1 MQRSSNR
8 GGCRPFLGTRLPSR
22 PSPLPRDGPPCGI
35 ESELGARREHS
46 SVLHVIPAKDAPLY
60 AAVLVQ
66 HYGLI
71 KNASFAGNP
80 VYSCVLRQ
88 EKLLQASVRIEGRLD
103 SLRPAASSAHTALH
117 LDVFRK
123 RADRDHAVLVLEDP
137 GICRDLQAP
146 EVKLLGRGESDGHA
160 ARKDMDPSFPAGAPS
175 DDRVGLEL
183 PDDEAVVLDP
193 HSAERHALLGHIELP
208 LEAATERQSCR
219 LKREQAEPIGLGRP
233 HFHPAKRTL
242 QPGRGN

>member
-1 MQRSSNR
+1 MVSRPGLHWWIGSISRNSSRHAGNRNQSGSLHSCHTLARYASFDAVPFISMHKTTVGQKSRKPMTIAVYEGKTHRRPTSEENDCLGFESLPLRHLASRWAAMQRSSNR

-80 VYSCVLRQ
+80 VYS
-88 EKLLQASVRIEGRLD
+88 
-103 SLRPAASSAHTALH
+103 
-117 LDVFRK
+117 
-123 RADRDHAVLVLEDP
+123 
-137 GICRDLQAP
+137 
-146 EVKLLGRGESDGHA
+146 
-160 ARKDMDPSFPAGAPS
+160 
-175 DDRVGLEL
+175 
-183 PDDEAVVLDP
+183 
-193 HSAERHALLGHIELP
+193 
-208 LEAATERQSCR
+208 
-219 LKREQAEPIGLGRP
+219 
-233 HFHPAKRTL
+233 
-242 QPGRGN
+242 